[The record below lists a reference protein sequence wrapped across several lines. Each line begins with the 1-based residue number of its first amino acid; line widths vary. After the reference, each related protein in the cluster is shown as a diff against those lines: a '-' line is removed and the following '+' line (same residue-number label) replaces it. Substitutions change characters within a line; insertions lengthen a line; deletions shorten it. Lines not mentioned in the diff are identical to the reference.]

1 MGIIYNSDI
10 NKFQFNFEN
19 NSEFD
24 LIEFNDLPLT
34 FVDLGFGET
43 YYFGYEFQN
52 NDNAPSKL
60 RTKFFNELRFNEN
73 FVDKNI
79 KEKFV
84 KNALVKLNQ
93 QINIHDF
100 DIYIYPKSRSYLN
113 QYMYKI
119 LNTVT
124 NIDKQPIE
132 LIKKLPSEIEFDWN
146 SFENEVL
153 NQEINGIPKFNK
165 LAKRN
170 AKLAIQDLLNKI
182 HQADYFSIAE
192 EVKKNKYKKFIKPYL
207 YINPEYEDLVTFA
220 DNILLIDDVTTTGA
234 TLFSAIKAIRILNNT
249 AKIIIFTLIGKK
261 DIQG

>member
-1 MGIIYNSDI
+1 MGITYNSDI
-10 NKFQFNFEN
+10 NKFQMNFDN

-34 FVDLGFGET
+34 PIDLGLGEI

-60 RTKFFNELRFNEN
+60 RTKFFNELRFNED
-73 FVDKNI
+73 FISKDI

-84 KNALVKLNQ
+84 KNALIKLNK

-100 DIYIYPKSRSYLN
+100 DIYIYPKSRSLLN
-113 QYMYKI
+113 QYIYKI
-119 LNTVT
+119 LNSLT

-132 LIKKLPSEIEFDWN
+132 LIKKLPNEIEFDWN

-153 NQEINGIPKFNK
+153 FDK
-165 LAKRN
+165 LHFTNNLAIKN

-182 HQADYFSIAE
+182 HKADYFSIAE
-192 EVKKNKYKKFIKPYL
+192 EVKKNKYKRFIKPYL
-207 YINPEYEDLVTFA
+207 YFDSNDKDNIMYA
-220 DNILLIDDVTTTGA
+220 DNILLIDDVATTGA
-234 TLFSAIKAIRILNNT
+234 TIFTVIKAIRCLNTT

-261 DIQG
+261 DIQKT